1 MATKLYKSDGV
12 TQLIPE
18 TDDVSVTSTA
28 IDSHNNVN
36 SALRFLHE
44 QQRVIADN
52 IKDGQAVT
60 SISMETHYI
69 LHESAA
75 NSDSIRLAESD
86 PSNPLSWSYTY
97 QRPTSEKP
105 YAWKKVTF
113 SAIGGTNAVFYE
125 LLNIYTAPDVT
136 DTIYRSTSE
145 LSTISVELEK
155 NNEGQIDLSAMQ
167 DDDYLPG
174 PYQDAQKKESYWSR
188 TPQAISAASPFVYV
202 STRKRN
208 NGVWTA
214 FGDPVLQARWAANST
229 LAIKYQIT
237 NNSNKPVVDR
247 TSNEP
252 TGWKNNITGDFTGYL
267 WIITATK
274 VGGELQS
281 YDSNNIWTE
290 PTLISIVK

>member
-12 TQLIPE
+12 QLVPE

-28 IDSHNNVN
+28 IPQHVNVN
-36 SALRFLHE
+36 SALRFLYD
-44 QQRVIADN
+44 QQRVIAEN
-52 IKDGQAVT
+52 IKDDQAVT
-60 SISMETHYI
+60 SISMETQYI
-69 LHESAA
+69 LHQSAA
-75 NSDSIRLAESD
+75 NSESIRLADEDLSE
-86 PSNPLSWSYTY
+86 PLSWSYTY
-97 QRPTSEKP
+97 QRPTPEKP
-105 YAWKKVTF
+105 YAWKKVIF
-113 SAIGGTNAVFYE
+113 SAIGGIEAVFYE
-125 LLNIYTAPDVT
+125 LLNVYTAPDVT

-167 DDDYLPG
+167 ADDYLPG

-214 FGDPVLQARWAANST
+214 FGDPVLQARWAANSMLT
-229 LAIKYQIT
+229 IKYKIT
-237 NNSNKPVVDR
+237 ENSNSPEIDR
-247 TSNEP
+247 TSSEP
-252 TGWKNNITGDFTGYL
+252 AGWQTRITGDFTGYL